1 MACPIPLDGRNKN
14 LIFIM
19 LTATHIKNIKV
30 IKVLFIT
37 YHRPDISVNLAALRS
52 RCEHYILQLWL
63 LSSFF
68 FFFPRLFSA
77 VGDWMSTILPYMIC
91 LDANL
96 ECSSEMCCTLLA
108 GNCSVLFLSRPR
120 SEGWPHHRRTFSI

>member
-52 RCEHYILQLWL
+52 RCEHYILQLWF

-68 FFFPRLFSA
+68 PLP
-77 VGDWMSTILPYMIC
+77 ILSGPK
-91 LDANL
+91 LD
-96 ECSSEMCCTLLA
+96 
-108 GNCSVLFLSRPR
+108 VY
-120 SEGWPHHRRTFSI
+120 HTFTHGVALVRI